1 MIRMG
6 VSFTEFFVALVV
18 SYLIGSIPWSYIF
31 AKLFSG
37 KDLRKVGTKNVGA
50 TNAWNE
56 AGPLAGILGFS
67 GDSTKSLFAVLFAYA
82 LGISKSWWPLF
93 ALIAIIGHSWPI
105 WLNGKGGIGLAAAI
119 GAFVALFPLESAAFG
134 ILGGTLW
141 LTLDK
146 GLTFAIVSMMWPF
159 VILIGYFRGTID
171 SLGAIL
177 TVVMVVWLIVRG
189 WNNLKRSY
197 SYAREAL
204 QSTFVRRKLLRY
216 LGLLFPTL
224 AYPLWGPV
232 VFRYIVVISGLI
244 ALTLEIMRR
253 YWKGLNDV
261 LRKAFRPV
269 GKSEEAFKVSG
280 TSYFLMG
287 CAVAGLFPVPYSL
300 IAILMLTLGD
310 SWAAMV
316 GKRWGKHM
324 WLSGKSLEGS
334 IACLFICLASGAV
347 YMNLISMQISYTA
360 LVIGALAA
368 TLVEGFG
375 NWLNDNLTMAPTS
388 AFFMWLISL

>member
-1 MIRMG
+1 MVRMG

-93 ALIAIIGHSWPI
+93 ALIAILGHSFPI

-177 TVVMVVWLIVRG
+177 TVVMAVWLIVRG

>member
-360 LVIGALAA
+360 LVVGALAA